1 MPSQGIM
8 QQLKKEFSHL
18 VQIHNST
25 PAIDGL
31 VAMAEAM
38 FSAPVFLIIIYQ
50 KEGNHLIHHQGVDIN
65 KVKLNTMYLHDL
77 DQQDGNALILQESE
91 KLQPLNTHL
100 GLSKVQFYAGCALRN
115 TKGESIGRVEL
126 MDHNPRIFS
135 EKDIHLLE
143 LLAKQLAHAL
153 ITEVNLKLAQTDLLT
168 IFSNAPVAMLVVRPD
183 NGKIIMV
190 NKELQKLAETEETDL
205 LGRFTT
211 EFYSNVHQRDQ
222 LLEIL
227 SKEGTVKNLEIQIN
241 KKGGNKADCL
251 VSTEIISFHGETML
265 LSGFIDISDRKQS
278 ETLLAINEERFRSLY
293 NRTPVMLH
301 SLNQEGEFLSVSDY
315 WLAKMG
321 YQREQVIGKHMS
333 HFFTK
338 SSIVRRELERMDEFF
353 RKGYDFDIPYQ
364 AIKRNGET
372 MDVLISAILEKD
384 QDGRTQRIL
393 SVMQDVTEKKKL
405 DIALQKSEDNLRTVF
420 ENTDTGYALLDA
432 DFYIMSF
439 NQAMQKF
446 AEADLFKTL
455 HLFTYSILY
464 FAEARQQAL
473 LQAMNA
479 VLKGQTIS
487 YEINYVQAD
496 GSDKWYRMNMYPVF
510 DKNEKAAGIIMAV
523 EDINERKQNEIHL
536 NRIVKEITDYKL
548 ALDESSIVFLTDEK
562 GMISYANE
570 NCLRMTQFSKEEI
583 LHKNMHFL
591 NSGYHSREFFTNL
604 WQTIQK
610 GEIWKGEIRNRNKS
624 GQYFWVD
631 CTIVPFID
639 KDRNP
644 YQYIAIQRDI
654 TLSKNAEIELNK
666 SFGLVNEQNKRLLN
680 FSYIVS
686 HNLRS
691 HTSNILSILNF
702 LEKESSE
709 KERSELMMHLKKV
722 SRSLNDT
729 LFNLNEVVSIR
740 NNINLVIEPLNLL
753 EYINQALK
761 VQSELI
767 AIKKANIFN
776 RVSADCV
783 INCNPA
789 YLESILLNFISNA
802 IKYSHPD
809 RTPVLEIDTHQQ
821 QNQLILE
828 IADNGIGIDLEK
840 NGDKLFGM
848 YKTFSNN
855 PDARGIGLFITKN
868 QIDAM
873 GGKVEVKSEL
883 GKGTRFSIYFNN
895 PQPINQI

>member
-1 MPSQGIM
+1 MPSQGII

-18 VQIHNST
+18 VQIHGNT
-25 PAIDGL
+25 PAVDGL
-31 VAMAEAM
+31 VAMAEAI
-38 FSAPVFLIIIYQ
+38 FASPIFLIIIYQ
-50 KEGNHLIHHQGVDIN
+50 KEGNHLIHHQGIDVN
-65 KVKLNTMYLHDL
+65 KVKLNIMHLQEL
-77 DQQDGNALILQESE
+77 DQHGGNALILQEPE
-91 KLQPLNTHL
+91 KLQPLFTHL

-205 LGRFTT
+205 LGRYTT

-251 VSTEIISFHGETML
+251 VSTELISFHGETML
-265 LSGFIDISDRKQS
+265 LSGFIDISERKQS

-384 QDGRTQRIL
+384 QDGQTQRIL

-455 HLFTYSILY
+455 HLYTYSILY

-510 DKNEKAAGIIMAV
+510 DKSEKAAGIIMAV
-523 EDINERKQNEIHL
+523 EDINERKQNELHL

-767 AIKKANIFN
+767 AIKKAEIFN
-776 RVSADCV
+776 RVSSNCI

-809 RTPVLEIDTHQQ
+809 RTPILEIDAHQE
-821 QNQLILE
+821 QNQLLLE
-828 IADNGIGIDLEK
+828 IADNGIGIDLDK

-873 GGKVEVKSEL
+873 GGRVEVKSEL

-895 PQPINQI
+895 PAPTNQI

>member
-1 MPSQGIM
+1 MSSQGIM
-8 QQLKKEFSHL
+8 MQLKKEFSNL
-18 VQIHNST
+18 GQVQSNSA
-25 PAIDGL
+25 AIEGL
-31 VAMAEAM
+31 VAMAEAI
-38 FSAPVFLIIIYQ
+38 FAAPVFLIISYHNNSSHFVFQ
-50 KEGNHLIHHQGVDIN
+50 KGIEIGKANLTKLHLPE
-65 KVKLNTMYLHDL
+65 LNQHEN
-77 DQQDGNALILQESE
+77 GALIIQDPELLKHSF
-91 KLQPLNTHL
+91 NHL
-100 GLSKVQFYAGCALRN
+100 GLTNIRFYAGCTIKSLS
-115 TKGESIGRVEL
+115 GHPIGRVEL
-126 MDHNPRIFS
+126 MDNNARSFS
-135 EKDIHLLE
+135 SKDIHVFE
-143 LLAKQLAHAL
+143 LIAQQLANAF
-153 ITEVNLKLAQTDLLT
+153 ITNINLKQAEDDLLT
-168 IFSNAPVAMLVVRPD
+168 IFSNAPVAMLVARPD
-183 NGKIIMV
+183 DGKIFMV
-190 NKELQKLAETEETDL
+190 NKELQKLAEAAETDL
-205 LGRFTT
+205 LGRSTT
-211 EFYSNVHQRDQ
+211 EFYTNLAQRDKF
-222 LLEIL
+222 LEMMA
-227 SKEGTVKNLEIQIN
+227 KDGTVKNLEIQIN
-241 KKGGNKADCL
+241 KLDGNSADCL
-251 VSTEIISFHGETML
+251 VSSELISFHGETML
-265 LSGFIDISDRKQS
+265 LSGFIDISERKQS
-278 ETLLAINEERFRSLY
+278 ENLLAINEERFRSLY

-301 SLNQEGEFLSVSDY
+301 SLNINGEFLSVSDY

-338 SSIVRRELERMDEFF
+338 SSIIRRELERMDEFF
-353 RKGYDFDIPYQ
+353 KKGYDFDIPYQ

-372 MDVLISAILEKD
+372 MDVLVSAILEKD
-384 QDGRTQRIL
+384 QDGKNLRIL

-455 HLFTYSILY
+455 HLYTYSILY
-464 FAEARQQAL
+464 FAEARQQPL

-510 DKNEKAAGIIMAV
+510 NKNEKAAGIIMAV
-523 EDINERKQNEIHL
+523 EDINERKQNELHL

-570 NCLRMTQFSKEEI
+570 NCLRMTQYSCEEI
-583 LHKNMHFL
+583 LHKSMHFL
-591 NSGYHSREFFTNL
+591 NSGYHSREFFANL
-604 WQTIQK
+604 WQTIQR

-631 CTIVPFID
+631 CTIVPFMD
-639 KDRNP
+639 KDKNP

-702 LEKESSE
+702 LEKASSE
-709 KERSELMMHLKKV
+709 KERSELMQHLKKV

-729 LFNLNEVVSIR
+729 LYNLNEVVSIR
-740 NNINLVIEPLNLL
+740 NNINLIMEPLNLL
-753 EYINQALK
+753 DYINQALK

-767 AIKKANIFN
+767 AIKKAEIINK
-776 RVSADCV
+776 VSSESMV
-783 INCNPA
+783 NCNPA

-809 RTPVLEIDTHQQ
+809 RIPVLEIEANQQ
-821 QNQLILE
+821 QDHMVLSFT
-828 IADNGIGIDLEK
+828 DNGIGIDLQRNK
-840 NGDKLFGM
+840 DKLFGM

-868 QIDAM
+868 QIDAI
-873 GGKVEVKSEL
+873 GGRVEVESQL
-883 GKGTRFSIYFNN
+883 GKGTRFSIYFK
-895 PQPINQI
+895 QQVLTNQI

>member
-8 QQLKKEFSHL
+8 QQLKKEFSQL
-18 VQIHNST
+18 VQVHGNT
-25 PAIDGL
+25 AAIEGL
-31 VAMAEAM
+31 TAMADAM
-38 FSAPVFLIIIYQ
+38 FDAPIFLIYIYQ
-50 KEGNHLIHHQGVDIN
+50 KDNPYLIVHKGLDVRNKNLSSLHLKEI
-65 KVKLNTMYLHDL
+65 
-77 DQQDGNALILQESE
+77 DQQDGKILLIQEAE
-91 KLQPLNTHL
+91 KLENLFSHL
-100 GLSKVQFYAGCALRN
+100 GLSNVQFYAGCSLRN
-115 TKGESIGRVEL
+115 TAGDPIGRVEL
-126 MDHNPRIFS
+126 MDTSSRNFTS
-135 EKDIHLLE
+135 KDVQLFE
-143 LLAKQLAHAL
+143 LLSKQLAHAL
-153 ITEVNLKLAQTDLLT
+153 ITEINLKLAQFDLLT
-168 IFSNAPVAMLVVRPD
+168 IFSNAPVAMLVARPD
-183 NGKIIMV
+183 DGKIVMV
-190 NKELQKLAETEETDL
+190 NKELQKLAEAAETEL
-205 LGRFTT
+205 LGRYTT
-211 EFYSNVHQRDQ
+211 EFYSDVQQRDQ
-222 LLEIL
+222 FMQIL

-241 KKGGNKADCL
+241 KLDGNKADCL
-251 VSTEIISFHGETML
+251 VSSELISFHGETML
-265 LSGFIDISDRKQS
+265 LSGFIDISERKQS
-278 ETLLAINEERFRSLY
+278 ERLLAINEERFRSLY

-301 SLNQEGEFLSVSDY
+301 SLNQEGQFLSVSDY

-338 SSIVRRELERMDEFF
+338 SSIVRRELERMEEFLK
-353 RKGYDFDIPYQ
+353 KGYDFDIPYQ

-372 MDVLISAILEKD
+372 MDVLVSAILEKD
-384 QDGRTQRIL
+384 QDGQHQRIL

-455 HLFTYSILY
+455 HLYTYSILY

-479 VLKGQTIS
+479 VLQGQTIS

-523 EDINERKQNEIHL
+523 EDINERKQNELHL

-591 NSGYHSREFFTNL
+591 NSGYHSREFFANL
-604 WQTIQK
+604 WQTIQR

-666 SFGLVNEQNKRLLN
+666 SFSLVNEQNKRLLN

-729 LFNLNEVVSIR
+729 LYNLNEVVSIR

-753 EYINQALK
+753 DYLNQALK

-767 AIKKANIFN
+767 TLKKAKIINS
-776 RVSADCV
+776 VSSDCI

-809 RTPVLEIDTHQQ
+809 RTP
-821 QNQLILE
+821 ILE
-828 IADNGIGIDLEK
+828 IEAIQKQGELVLTFTDNGIGIDLDRNK
-840 NGDKLFGM
+840 DKLFGM

-873 GGKVEVKSEL
+873 GGRVEVESEL
-883 GKGTRFSIYFNN
+883 GKGTRFSIYFKN
-895 PQPINQI
+895 PVPTN

>member
-18 VQIHNST
+18 VEFHGNT
-25 PAIDGL
+25 AAIEGL
-31 VAMAEAM
+31 VAMADAM
-38 FSAPVFLIIIYQ
+38 FASPIFLIFMYQ
-50 KEGNHLIHHQGVDIN
+50 KNGIHLIHQKGIDAS
-65 KVKLNTMYLHDL
+65 KVNLNIMHLQEV
-77 DQQDGNALILQESE
+77 DQQAGKAYILHEPE
-91 KLQPLNTHL
+91 KLKTLFAHL
-100 GLSKVQFYAGCALRN
+100 GLTKVQFYAGCTLCNAI
-115 TKGESIGRVEL
+115 GEPIGRLEL
-126 MDHNPRIFS
+126 MDTSNRTFTP
-135 EKDIHLLE
+135 KDTQLFE
-143 LLAKQLAHAL
+143 LLAKQMAHVL
-153 ITEVNLKLAQTDLLT
+153 ITEISLKLAQTDLLT
-168 IFSNAPVAMLVVRPD
+168 IFSNAPVAMLLARPTD
-183 NGKIIMV
+183 GKIVMV

-205 LGRFTT
+205 LGRYTT
-211 EFYSNVHQRDQ
+211 EFYSNVQQRDQ

-227 SKEGTVKNLEIQIN
+227 SKEGSVKNLEIQIN

-251 VSTEIISFHGETML
+251 VSTELISFHGETML
-265 LSGFIDISDRKQS
+265 LSGFIDISERKQS
-278 ETLLAINEERFRSLY
+278 ETLLAVNEERFRSLY

-338 SSIVRRELERMDEFF
+338 SSIVRRELERMEEFF
-353 RKGYDFDIPYQ
+353 KKGYDFDIPYQ

-372 MDVLISAILEKD
+372 MDVLVSAILEKD
-384 QDGRTQRIL
+384 EDGQQQRIL

-446 AEADLFKTL
+446 AEVDLFKTL
-455 HLFTYSILY
+455 HLHTYSILY
-464 FAEARQQAL
+464 FAEARQQPL

-523 EDINERKQNEIHL
+523 EDINERKQNELHL

-604 WQTIQK
+604 WQTIQR

-709 KERSELMMHLKKV
+709 KERSELMIHLKKV

-729 LFNLNEVVSIR
+729 LYNLNEVVSIR

-753 EYINQALK
+753 DYLNQALK

-767 AIKKANIFN
+767 AIKKADIINK
-776 RVSADCV
+776 VSANCV
-783 INCNPA
+783 IKCNPA

-802 IKYSHPD
+802 IKYSHPE
-809 RTPVLEIDTHQQ
+809 RKPVLEIEAYQD
-821 QNQLILE
+821 QNQLVLTFS
-828 IADNGIGIDLEK
+828 DNGIGIDLDR
-840 NGDKLFGM
+840 NRDKLFGM

-873 GGKVEVKSEL
+873 GGRVEVESEL

-895 PQPINQI
+895 TIVTNQI

>member
-18 VQIHNST
+18 VQIQENT
-25 PAIDGL
+25 AAIEGL
-31 VAMAEAM
+31 VTMAESM
-38 FSAPVFLIIIYQ
+38 FASPIILIYMYHNNGIRLVYQ
-50 KEGNHLIHHQGVDIN
+50 MGLNTS
-65 KVKLNTMYLHDL
+65 KVNLNTMHLPEVDS
-77 DQQDGNALILQESE
+77 QDGNAFILHEPE
-91 KLQPLNTHL
+91 KSQPLFAHL
-100 GLSKVQFYAGCALRN
+100 GLSKIQFYAGCNLKNSA
-115 TKGESIGRVEL
+115 GESIGRLEL
-126 MDHNPRIFS
+126 MDIHTRIFTS
-135 EKDIHLLE
+135 KDIQLFE
-143 LLAKQLAHAL
+143 LLAKQLAHVL
-153 ITEVNLKLAQTDLLT
+153 ITEINLKLAQSDLLT
-168 IFSNAPVAMLVVRPD
+168 IFSNAPVAMLVARPTD
-183 NGKIIMV
+183 GKIVMV
-190 NKELQKLAETEETDL
+190 NKELQKLAETEETEL
-205 LGRFTT
+205 IGRYTT
-211 EFYSNVHQRDQ
+211 EFYSNLDQRNQ

-227 SKEGTVKNLEIQIN
+227 SKDGAVKNLEIQIN

-251 VSTEIISFHGETML
+251 VSTELISFHGETML
-265 LSGFIDISDRKQS
+265 LSGFIDISERKQS

-333 HFFTK
+333 HFFTR

-353 RKGYDFDIPYQ
+353 KKGYDFDISYQ

-372 MDVLISAILEKD
+372 MDVLVSAILEKD
-384 QDGRTQRIL
+384 QDGPNQRIL

-455 HLFTYSILY
+455 HLHTYSILY

-523 EDINERKQNEIHL
+523 EDINERKQNELHL

-570 NCLRMTQFSKEEI
+570 NCLRMTQFTKDEI
-583 LHKNMHFL
+583 LHKSMHFL

-604 WQTIQK
+604 WQTIQR

-740 NNINLVIEPLNLL
+740 NNINLVIEPLNLFD
-753 EYINQALK
+753 YINQALK

-767 AIKKANIFN
+767 AIKKAEIFN
-776 RVSADCV
+776 NVPANCI

-809 RTPVLEIDTHQQ
+809 RIPVLEIKAHQQ
-821 QNQLILE
+821 QDQLVLE
-828 IADNGIGIDLEK
+828 FADNGIGIDL
-840 NGDKLFGM
+840 NRNRDKLFGM

-873 GGKVEVKSEL
+873 GGRVEVESEL
-883 GKGTRFSIYFNN
+883 GIGTRFSIYFNN
-895 PQPINQI
+895 LLLTNQI

>member
-18 VQIHNST
+18 VQIPENKE
-25 PAIDGL
+25 AVDGL
-31 VAMAEAM
+31 VSMAETI
-38 FSAPVFLIIIYQ
+38 FTPPFFLIFIYHKNGIHLLYQ
-50 KEGNHLIHHQGVDIN
+50 KGVDSN
-65 KVKLNTMYLHDL
+65 KVNL
-77 DQQDGNALILQESE
+77 DPLQVQEVDQYAGKAYILQDPE
-91 KLQPLNTHL
+91 KLQAISLQL
-100 GLSKVQFYAGCALRN
+100 GLSTVSFYAGCSLKN
-115 TKGESIGRVEL
+115 SEGECIGRVEL
-126 MDHNPRIFS
+126 MDNNPRVFS
-135 EKDIHLLE
+135 PKDIQFLE
-143 LLAKQLAHAL
+143 LLSKQLAHAL
-153 ITEVNLKLAQTDLLT
+153 ITEFSLKQAQTDLLT
-168 IFSNAPVAMLVVRPD
+168 IFSNAPVAMLLARPSD
-183 NGKIIMV
+183 GKIVMV
-190 NKELQKLAETEETDL
+190 NKELEKLGEAAETDL
-205 LGRFTT
+205 LGRYTT
-211 EFYSNVHQRDQ
+211 EFYSNVQQRDQ
-222 LLEIL
+222 FMEIL
-227 SKEGTVKNLEIQIN
+227 NREGSVKNLEIQIN
-241 KKGGNKADCL
+241 KLDGTIADCL
-251 VSTEIISFHGETML
+251 VSSELITFHGETML
-265 LSGFIDISDRKQS
+265 LSGFIDISERKQA
-278 ETLLAINEERFRSLY
+278 ETLLANNEERFRSLY

-301 SLNQEGEFLSVSDY
+301 SLNQEGVFLSVSDY

-321 YQREQVIGKHMS
+321 YQREQVIGKPMS

-338 SSIVRRELERMDEFF
+338 SSIVRRELERMDEFMK
-353 RKGYDFDIPYQ
+353 KGYDFDIPYQ

-372 MDVLISAILEKD
+372 MDVLVSAILEKD
-384 QDGRTQRIL
+384 QNGKSQRIL

-455 HLFTYSILY
+455 HLYTYSILY
-464 FAEARQQAL
+464 FAEARQQPL

-487 YEINYVQAD
+487 YEINYVQSD

-510 DKNEKAAGIIMAV
+510 DKNGKAAGIIMAV
-523 EDINERKQNEIHL
+523 EDINERKQNELHL

-570 NCLRMTQFSKEEI
+570 NCLRMTEFSKEEI

-591 NSGYHSREFFTNL
+591 NSGYHSREFFANL
-604 WQTIQK
+604 WQTIQR

-624 GQYFWVD
+624 GNYFWVD

-709 KERSELMMHLKKV
+709 KGRSELMMHLKKV

-729 LFNLNEVVSIR
+729 LYNLNEVVSIR

-753 EYINQALK
+753 DYLNQAIK

-767 AIKKANIFN
+767 ALKKAEIINKVAANCI
-776 RVSADCV
+776 

-802 IKYSHPD
+802 IKYSHPQ
-809 RTPVLEIDTHQQ
+809 RLP
-821 QNQLILE
+821 ILE
-828 IADNGIGIDLEK
+828 IEARQEQDQLVLVFSDNGIGIDLDRNK
-840 NGDKLFGM
+840 DKLFGM

-873 GGKVEVKSEL
+873 GGRVEVESEL

-895 PQPINQI
+895 PKPTNQI

>member
-18 VQIHNST
+18 VQIPENKE
-25 PAIDGL
+25 AVDGL
-31 VAMAEAM
+31 VSMAETI
-38 FSAPVFLIIIYQ
+38 FTPPVFLIFIYHKNGVHLLYQ
-50 KEGNHLIHHQGVDIN
+50 KGVDSN
-65 KVKLNTMYLHDL
+65 KDNLDPLHVQEV
-77 DQQDGNALILQESE
+77 DQYAGKAYILQDPE
-91 KLQPLNTHL
+91 KLQALSLQL
-100 GLSKVQFYAGCALRN
+100 GLSTVSFYAGCSLKN
-115 TKGESIGRVEL
+115 SEGECIGRVEL
-126 MDHNPRIFS
+126 MDNNPREFS
-135 EKDIHLLE
+135 PKDIQLLE
-143 LLAKQLAHAL
+143 LLSKQLSHAL
-153 ITEVNLKLAQTDLLT
+153 ITEFSLKQAQTDLLT
-168 IFSNAPVAMLVVRPD
+168 IFSNAPVAMLLARPSD
-183 NGKIIMV
+183 GKIVMV
-190 NKELQKLAETEETDL
+190 NKELEKLGEAAETDL
-205 LGRFTT
+205 LGRYTT
-211 EFYSNVHQRDQ
+211 EFYSNVQQRDQ
-222 LLEIL
+222 FMEIL
-227 SKEGTVKNLEIQIN
+227 KREGSVKNLEIQIN
-241 KKGGNKADCL
+241 KLDGTIADCL
-251 VSTEIISFHGETML
+251 VSSELITFHGETML
-265 LSGFIDISDRKQS
+265 LSGFIDISERKQA
-278 ETLLAINEERFRSLY
+278 ETLLANNEERFRSLY

-301 SLNQEGEFLSVSDY
+301 SLNQEGVFLSVSDY

-321 YQREQVIGKHMS
+321 YQREQVIGKPMS

-338 SSIVRRELERMDEFF
+338 SSIVRRELERMDEFMK
-353 RKGYDFDIPYQ
+353 KGYDFDIPYQ

-372 MDVLISAILEKD
+372 MDVLVSAILEKD
-384 QDGRTQRIL
+384 QNGRSQRIL

-455 HLFTYSILY
+455 HLYTYSILY
-464 FAEARQQAL
+464 FAEARQQPL

-479 VLKGQTIS
+479 VLQGQTIS
-487 YEINYVQAD
+487 YEINYVQSD

-510 DKNEKAAGIIMAV
+510 DKNGKAAGIIMAV
-523 EDINERKQNEIHL
+523 EDINERKQNELQL

-570 NCLRMTQFSKEEI
+570 NCLRMTEFSKEEI

-591 NSGYHSREFFTNL
+591 NSGYHSREFFANL
-604 WQTIQK
+604 WQTIQR

-624 GQYFWVD
+624 GNYFWVD

-639 KDRNP
+639 KNRNP

-709 KERSELMMHLKKV
+709 KGRSELMMHLKKV

-729 LFNLNEVVSIR
+729 LYNLNEVVSIR

-753 EYINQALK
+753 DYLNQAIK

-767 AIKKANIFN
+767 ALKKAEIINKVAANCI
-776 RVSADCV
+776 

-802 IKYSHPD
+802 IKYSHPQ
-809 RTPVLEIDTHQQ
+809 RLP
-821 QNQLILE
+821 ILE
-828 IADNGIGIDLEK
+828 IEARQEQDQLVLEFSDNGIGIDLDRNK
-840 NGDKLFGM
+840 DKLFGM

-873 GGKVEVKSEL
+873 GGRVEVESEL

-895 PQPINQI
+895 PKPTNQI

>member
-18 VQIHNST
+18 VQIHGNKE
-25 PAIDGL
+25 AVEGL
-31 VAMAEAM
+31 VAIADTIFA
-38 FSAPVFLIIIYQ
+38 APIFLIYIYQ
-50 KEGNHLIHHQGVDIN
+50 KNGFHLLHQKGIKTN
-65 KVKLNTMYLHDL
+65 KVNFDSIHLQFL
-77 DQQDGNALILQESE
+77 DQQEGKAFIIQDSE
-91 KLQPLNTHL
+91 KLLPLADHL
-100 GLSKVQFYAGCALRN
+100 GVSNLKFYAGCSFLN
-115 TKGESIGRVEL
+115 SVGESIGRVEL
-126 MDHNPRIFS
+126 LDHHPRDFGPKEIQ
-135 EKDIHLLE
+135 LLE
-143 LLAKQLAHAL
+143 LLAKQLAQAL
-153 ITEVNLKLAQTDLLT
+153 ITEVNLKQAQTDLLT
-168 IFSNAPVAMLVVRPD
+168 IFSNAPVAMLVARPSD
-183 NGKIIMV
+183 GKIVMV
-190 NKELQKLAETEETDL
+190 NKELQKLAEAAETDL
-205 LGRFTT
+205 LGRYTT
-211 EFYSNVHQRDQ
+211 EFYADAHQRD
-222 LLEIL
+222 LFMEIM
-227 SKEGTVKNLEIQIN
+227 SKEGSVKNLEIQIN
-241 KKGGNKADCL
+241 KLDGKKADCL
-251 VSTEIISFHGETML
+251 VSSELISFHGETML
-265 LSGFIDISDRKQS
+265 LSGFIDISERKQA

-301 SLNQEGEFLSVSDY
+301 SLNQEGVFLSVSDY

-338 SSIVRRELERMDEFF
+338 SSIIRRELERMDEFF
-353 RKGYDFDIPYQ
+353 KKGYDFDIPYQ

-372 MDVLISAILEKD
+372 MDVLVSAILEKD
-384 QDGRTQRIL
+384 QDGKNQRIL

-405 DIALQKSEDNLRTVF
+405 DLALQKSEDNLRTVF

-455 HLFTYSILY
+455 HLHTYSILY
-464 FAEARQQAL
+464 FAEARQQPL

-523 EDINERKQNEIHL
+523 EDINERKQNELHL

-570 NCLRMTQFSKEEI
+570 NCLRMTEFSKEEI

-591 NSGYHSREFFTNL
+591 NSGYHSREFFANL
-604 WQTIQK
+604 WQTIQR
-610 GEIWKGEIRNRNKS
+610 GEIWKGEIRNRNKT
-624 GQYFWVD
+624 GHYFWVD

-709 KERSELMMHLKKV
+709 KERAELLMHLKKV

-729 LFNLNEVVSIR
+729 LYNLNEVVSIR

-753 EYINQALK
+753 DYIHQALK
-761 VQSELI
+761 IQSELI
-767 AIKKANIFN
+767 TVKKAVIVNKVAAN
-776 RVSADCV
+776 CV

-802 IKYSHPD
+802 IKYSHPE
-809 RTPVLEIDTHQQ
+809 REPVLEIEAHEEE
-821 QNQLILE
+821 NQLVLVFT
-828 IADNGIGIDLEK
+828 DNGIGIDL
-840 NGDKLFGM
+840 NRNRDKLFGM

-873 GGKVEVKSEL
+873 GGRVEVESEL
-883 GKGTRFSIYFNN
+883 GKGTRFSIYFN
-895 PQPINQI
+895 QPPTTNQI

>member
-18 VQIHNST
+18 VQIPENKE
-25 PAIDGL
+25 AVDGL
-31 VAMAEAM
+31 VSMAETI
-38 FSAPVFLIIIYQ
+38 FTPPVFLIFIYHKNGVHLLYQ
-50 KEGNHLIHHQGVDIN
+50 KGVDSN
-65 KVKLNTMYLHDL
+65 KDNLDPLHVQEV
-77 DQQDGNALILQESE
+77 DQYAGKAYILQDPE
-91 KLQPLNTHL
+91 KLQALSLQL
-100 GLSKVQFYAGCALRN
+100 GLSTVSFYAGCSLKN
-115 TKGESIGRVEL
+115 SEGECIGRVEL
-126 MDHNPRIFS
+126 MDNNPREFS
-135 EKDIHLLE
+135 PKDIQLLE
-143 LLAKQLAHAL
+143 LLSKQLSHAL
-153 ITEVNLKLAQTDLLT
+153 ITEFSLKQAQTDLLT
-168 IFSNAPVAMLVVRPD
+168 IFSNAPVAMLLARPSD
-183 NGKIIMV
+183 GKIVMV
-190 NKELQKLAETEETDL
+190 NKELEKLGEAAETDL
-205 LGRFTT
+205 LGRYTT
-211 EFYSNVHQRDQ
+211 EFYSNVQQRDQ
-222 LLEIL
+222 FMEIL
-227 SKEGTVKNLEIQIN
+227 NREGSVKNLEIQIN
-241 KKGGNKADCL
+241 KLDGTIADCL
-251 VSTEIISFHGETML
+251 VSSELITFHGETML
-265 LSGFIDISDRKQS
+265 LSGFIDISERKQA
-278 ETLLAINEERFRSLY
+278 ETLLANNEERFRSLY

-301 SLNQEGEFLSVSDY
+301 SLNQEGVFLSVSDY

-321 YQREQVIGKHMS
+321 YQREQVIGKPMS

-338 SSIVRRELERMDEFF
+338 SSIVRRELERMDEFMK
-353 RKGYDFDIPYQ
+353 KGYDFDIPYQ

-372 MDVLISAILEKD
+372 MDVLVSAILEKD
-384 QDGRTQRIL
+384 QNGRSQRIL

-455 HLFTYSILY
+455 HLYTYSILY
-464 FAEARQQAL
+464 FAEARQQPL

-479 VLKGQTIS
+479 VLQGQTIS
-487 YEINYVQAD
+487 YEINYVQSD

-510 DKNEKAAGIIMAV
+510 DKNGKAAGIIMAV
-523 EDINERKQNEIHL
+523 EDINERKQNELQL

-570 NCLRMTQFSKEEI
+570 NCLRMTEFSKEEI

-591 NSGYHSREFFTNL
+591 NSGYHSREFFANL
-604 WQTIQK
+604 WQTIQR

-624 GQYFWVD
+624 GNYFWVD

-639 KDRNP
+639 KNRNP

-709 KERSELMMHLKKV
+709 KGRSELMMHLKKV

-729 LFNLNEVVSIR
+729 LYNLNEVVSIR

-753 EYINQALK
+753 DYLNQAIK

-767 AIKKANIFN
+767 ALKKAEIINKVAANCI
-776 RVSADCV
+776 

-802 IKYSHPD
+802 IKYSHPQ
-809 RTPVLEIDTHQQ
+809 RLP
-821 QNQLILE
+821 ILE
-828 IADNGIGIDLEK
+828 IEARQEQDQLVLEFSDNGIGIDLDRNK
-840 NGDKLFGM
+840 DKLFGM

-873 GGKVEVKSEL
+873 GGRVEVESEL

-895 PQPINQI
+895 PKPTNQI